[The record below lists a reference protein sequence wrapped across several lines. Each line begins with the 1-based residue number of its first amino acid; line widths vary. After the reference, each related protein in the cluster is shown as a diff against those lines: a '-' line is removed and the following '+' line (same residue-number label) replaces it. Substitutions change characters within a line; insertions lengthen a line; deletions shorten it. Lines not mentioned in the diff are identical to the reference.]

1 MGRRSRLLPPR
12 KTRNWEEEKKT
23 KNSLKNSALEKLVI
37 KKLKKLKKPL
47 PRKLKN
53 LRKLVKRISEQNL
66 KLQNPLLKNPKKLLL
81 KKPKKPLLKKTT
93 KKAKKVTA
101 KKTKKVAGPVAKKV
115 SLNETS
121 PKAAATKKAA
131 VITAPKTADKKKKNL
146 RKLN

>member
-47 PRKLKN
+47 PRKLKK

-81 KKPKKPLLKKTT
+81 KKPKKPLLKKLLL
-93 KKAKKVTA
+93 KKPKKPLL
-101 KKTKKVAGPVAKKV
+101 KKPKK
-115 SLNETS
+115 S
-121 PKAAATKKAA
+121 PS
-131 VITAPKTADKKKKNL
+131 P
-146 RKLN
+146 